1 MGLESLTT
9 SGLKAPLPYK
19 FEYGQKYFLEKVKKE
34 SWREYLF
41 SNLMAATAVST
52 TFIAAAGLIATAVSG
67 AAVLATPFIIAAVI
81 APPILT
87 IAAPVINRLISG
99 TGTERDPRLYVERMR
114 DNYKLDHVKPV
125 PDEISTEF
133 FRRPSLKHMAAA
145 GLAGLAIGA
154 ISFAFPIAPVLA
166 VAAMFGTALL
176 GASLGGVASATIPS
190 TLERLHFESHVA
202 GLGDDYMPVPAEY
215 VIEEAQVAQLK
226 NKSKQV
232 ELATKALEHSS
243 KSDEGMS
250 SDNIRAIIESRGD
263 KATNTFVEQVMDKR
277 KSQSEIKLSIGG

>member
-9 SGLKAPLPYK
+9 SALKAPLPYK

-41 SNLMAATAVST
+41 SNFMASAAVST

-99 TGTERDPRLYVERMR
+99 TGTERDPRLFTERMHSH
-114 DNYKLDHVKPV
+114 YQLEHVKPV

-133 FRRPSLKHMAAA
+133 FRRPSMKHMAAA

-154 ISFAFPIAPVLA
+154 ISFAFPIAPALA
-166 VAAMFGTALL
+166 AAAMFGTAFL
-176 GASLGGVASATIPS
+176 GASLGGIASATIPS
-190 TLERLHFESHVA
+190 TLERLHFENHVA
-202 GLGDDYMPVPAEY
+202 ELGDDFTDVPAKD
-215 VIEEAQVAQLK
+215 VIEEEQLAQLK
-226 NKSKQV
+226 YKTKQV
-232 ELATKALEHSS
+232 EYATKALESSS
-243 KSDEGMS
+243 KSDEGLS

-263 KATNTFVEQVMDKR
+263 KTNTSYVEQVMDKR
-277 KSQSEIKLSIGG
+277 KNESEIKLSIGG